1 MPADHARRITLSKS
15 RFMAGVQCLKRLYLQ
30 VHQPELAEETRETVM
45 AAMRRGLEVGELARK
60 AFPGGVLVESGENR
74 LTGALSQTS
83 QLVADA
89 KTSAIFEGAFKQDD
103 ILVKTDILERK
114 PESGWRLVEVKS
126 TKTVKEHHAYDV
138 GIQQYVLNASTLEAS
153 PCLMHLNKDYLYDGK
168 AHDLGR
174 LFTIQEMGPAVEKLR
189 DELPE
194 MISLQREV
202 LSRPE
207 PPEIPAGAQCENPVR
222 CEFYDHCN
230 PELPDDHVSMLPSI
244 SAPRIGQLIE
254 KSITSICDIPENF
267 PLSDRQRRAC
277 QSVKTQTPY
286 FGKGLKEAID
296 QLHYPLFFMDFETF
310 SPPIPRFARMR
321 PYDPIPFQWSV
332 HTRRKPGG
340 ETTHDE
346 FLAEDER
353 DPRLSFL
360 TSLIEVLGQEGNIV
374 VYNQGFESK
383 RLEELAGWFPGY
395 ADSIAMVQARLWD
408 LLAVI
413 RKHVYH
419 PRFRGSFSLKYV
431 LPALIPEMT
440 YEGMDVS
447 EGEEAGLAWETIVRG
462 EASEKE
468 KMQLRNA
475 LLEYCSQDTFAM
487 VRLLDYLA
495 EQA

>member
-1 MPADHARRITLSKS
+1 MPADHSRRITLSKS
-15 RFMAGVQCLKRLYLQ
+15 KFMAGVQCLKRLYLQ
-30 VHQPELAEETRETVM
+30 VHQPEIAEGAGETAT
-45 AAMRRGLEVGELARK
+45 AALRRGLEVGEVARK
-60 AFPGGVLVESGENR
+60 AFPGGVLVESGENK

-89 KTSAIFEGAFKQDD
+89 KVSAVYEGAFKQNE

-114 PESGWRLVEVKS
+114 PQGGWRLVEVKS

-138 GIQQYVLNASTLEAS
+138 GIQQYVLNASSLEAS
-153 PCLMHLNKDYLYDGK
+153 PCLMHLNKDYVYDGNDY
-168 AHDLGR
+168 DLR
-174 LFTIQEMGPAVEKLR
+174 QLFTIQDMGSAVGRLR
-189 DELPE
+189 NELPQLV
-194 MISLQREV
+194 SRQREV

-207 PPEIPAGAQCENPVR
+207 PPDIPPGPQCENPVR
-222 CEFYDHCN
+222 CEFYDYCN
-230 PELPDDHVSMLPSI
+230 PELPDDHVTMLPGI
-244 SAPRIGQLIE
+244 SASRVGQLIE
-254 KSITSICDIPENF
+254 KSITSICDIPEDF

-277 QSVKTQTPY
+277 QCVKTQTPY
-286 FGKGLKEAID
+286 FGKGLRETID
-296 QLHYPLFFMDFETF
+296 QVRYPLFFMDFETF
-310 SPPIPRFARMR
+310 SPPIPRFAGMR

-408 LLAVI
+408 LLAII

-447 EGEEAGLAWETIVRG
+447 EGEEAGLAWEKIVRG
-462 EASEKE
+462 EVSEKE
-468 KMQLRNA
+468 KTQLQNA
-475 LLEYCSQDTFAM
+475 LLEYCGQDTFAM
-487 VRLLDYLA
+487 VRLLDYLT